1 MDIVFG
7 ESHNDIKMVSEKSFS
22 ISRIIWYST
31 VRQKVLFFLLC
42 NKNAF
47 DNNF

>member
-7 ESHNDIKMVSEKSFS
+7 ESHNDTNMVSEKSFS
-22 ISRIIWYST
+22 ISRITWHFT

-42 NKNAF
+42 NKNAC